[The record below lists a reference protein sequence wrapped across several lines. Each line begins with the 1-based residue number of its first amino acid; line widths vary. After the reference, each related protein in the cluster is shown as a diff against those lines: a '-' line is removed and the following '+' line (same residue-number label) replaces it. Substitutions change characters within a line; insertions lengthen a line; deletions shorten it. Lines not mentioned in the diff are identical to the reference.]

1 MVQFLLVVQQHWIVY
16 FIRKRA
22 NMQIPLTLQQKS
34 ILKKET
40 SPGERLLRI
49 LLLGTAGIIVLT
61 GLAFILF

>member
-1 MVQFLLVVQQHWIVY
+1 MVTGTRSKQPHKNSSGVLSLNRLLA
-16 FIRKRA
+16 K
-22 NMQIPLTLQQKS
+22 QKS